1 MTWLENIGKWFVE
14 NKETILAVL
23 TAIQSSGLIGFIA
36 WAVKSTKQVKL
47 NTKTTETLNKSITCV
62 DSLNGEVTEM
72 KDVNKTLIEKCE
84 YLENQMND
92 LQNSM
97 DILLT
102 KVDAMIEVQ
111 SVVYTTIKD
120 DKTRATVNNLLTNA
134 KYAVTEQRKKLID
147 ELEALRQQIKTQAE
161 AQKQLVEHAVNKAQS
176 IVKVE
181 YKPAEEQV
189 VTRYQ
194 YETSRQV

>member
-1 MTWLENIGKWFVE
+1 MNWLENIGKWFID
-14 NKETILAVL
+14 NQETILAVL

-47 NTKTTETLNKSITCV
+47 NTKTTEVLNNSISCV
-62 DSLNGEVTEM
+62 DSLNGEVVGL
-72 KDVNKTLIEKCE
+72 KDVNKELIEKCE

-102 KVDAMIEVQ
+102 KVDAIIEVQ

-147 ELEALRQQIKTQAE
+147 ELESLRQQIKTQAE

-181 YKPAEEQV
+181 DKPAEEQV
-189 VTRYQ
+189 VTRY
-194 YETSRQV
+194 

>member
-23 TAIQSSGLIGFIA
+23 TAIQSSGLVGFIA

-72 KDVNKTLIEKCE
+72 KDVNKALIEKCD

-92 LQNSM
+92 LKNSM
-97 DILLT
+97 DILIT
-102 KVDAMIEVQ
+102 KIDAIIEVQ

-147 ELEALRQQIKTQAE
+147 ELEALRQQIKAQAD

-181 YKPAEEQV
+181 DVPVEEQV
-189 VTRYQ
+189 VTRY
-194 YETSRQV
+194 

>member
-14 NKETILAVL
+14 NKDTILAVL
-23 TAIQSSGLIGFIA
+23 TAIQSSGLVGFIA

-62 DSLNGEVTEM
+62 DGLNGEVTEM
-72 KDVNKTLIEKCE
+72 KDVNKTLIAKCE

-181 YKPAEEQV
+181 DKPAEEQV
-189 VTRYQ
+189 VTRY
-194 YETSRQV
+194 

>member
-1 MTWLENIGKWFVE
+1 MNWLENIGKWFID
-14 NKETILAVL
+14 NQETILAVL
-23 TAIQSSGLIGFIA
+23 TAIQSSGLVGFIA

-47 NTKTTETLNKSITCV
+47 NTKTTEALNNSITCV
-62 DSLNGEVTEM
+62 DSLNGEVVGL
-72 KDVNKTLIEKCE
+72 KDVNKELIEKCE

-102 KVDAMIEVQ
+102 KVDAIIEVQ

-134 KYAVTEQRKKLID
+134 KYAVTEQRKKLIE
-147 ELEALRQQIKTQAE
+147 ELEALREQIKTQAE

-181 YKPAEEQV
+181 DKPEEEV
-189 VTRYQ
+189 VVRY
-194 YETSRQV
+194 

>member
-62 DSLNGEVTEM
+62 DGLNGEVAEM
-72 KDVNKTLIEKCE
+72 KGVNKTLIEKCD

-92 LQNSM
+92 LENSM
-97 DILLT
+97 DILIT
-102 KVDAMIEVQ
+102 KIDAIIEVQ

-181 YKPAEEQV
+181 DKPAEEQV
-189 VTRYQ
+189 VTRY
-194 YETSRQV
+194 

>member
-1 MTWLENIGKWFVE
+1 MNWLENIGKWFID
-14 NKETILAVL
+14 NQETILAVL
-23 TAIQSSGLIGFIA
+23 TAIQSSGLVGFIA

-47 NTKTTETLNKSITCV
+47 NTKTTEVLNNSISCV
-62 DSLNGEVTEM
+62 DSLNGEVVGL
-72 KDVNKTLIEKCE
+72 KDVNKELIEKCE

-102 KVDAMIEVQ
+102 KVDAIIEVQ

-134 KYAVTEQRKKLID
+134 KYALTEQRKKLIE
-147 ELEALRQQIKTQAE
+147 ELEALREQIKTQAE

-181 YKPAEEQV
+181 DKPEDEV
-189 VTRYQ
+189 VVRY
-194 YETSRQV
+194 

>member
-23 TAIQSSGLIGFIA
+23 TAIQSSGLVGFIA

-62 DSLNGEVTEM
+62 DGLNGEVTEM
-72 KDVNKTLIEKCE
+72 KDVNKTLIAKCE

-181 YKPAEEQV
+181 DKPAEEQV
-189 VTRYQ
+189 VTRY
-194 YETSRQV
+194 

>member
-72 KDVNKTLIEKCE
+72 KDVNKVLIEKCD

-92 LQNSM
+92 LENSM
-97 DILLT
+97 DILIT
-102 KVDAMIEVQ
+102 KIDAIIEVQ

-134 KYAVTEQRKKLID
+134 KYAVTEQRKKLIE
-147 ELEALRQQIKTQAE
+147 ELEELRQQIKAQAD

-181 YKPAEEQV
+181 DAPVEEQV
-189 VTRYQ
+189 VTRY
-194 YETSRQV
+194 

>member
-23 TAIQSSGLIGFIA
+23 TAIQSSGLVGFIA

-62 DSLNGEVTEM
+62 DGLNGEVTEM
-72 KDVNKTLIEKCE
+72 KDVNKKLIEKCE

-120 DKTRATVNNLLTNA
+120 NKTRATVNNLLTNA

-181 YKPAEEQV
+181 DKPAEEQV
-189 VTRYQ
+189 VTRY
-194 YETSRQV
+194 

>member
-23 TAIQSSGLIGFIA
+23 TAIQSSGLVGFIA

-72 KDVNKTLIEKCE
+72 KDVNKELIAKCD

-92 LQNSM
+92 LENSM
-97 DILLT
+97 DILIT
-102 KVDAMIEVQ
+102 KIDAIIEVQ

-147 ELEALRQQIKTQAE
+147 ELESLRQQIKTQAE

-181 YKPAEEQV
+181 DKPAEEQV
-189 VTRYQ
+189 VTRY
-194 YETSRQV
+194 

>member
-1 MTWLENIGKWFVE
+1 MNWLENIGKWFID
-14 NKETILAVL
+14 NQETILAVL

-47 NTKTTETLNKSITCV
+47 NTKTTEVLNNSISCV
-62 DSLNGEVTEM
+62 DSLNGEVVGL
-72 KDVNKTLIEKCE
+72 KDVNKELIEKCE

-102 KVDAMIEVQ
+102 KVDAIIEVQ

-134 KYAVTEQRKKLID
+134 KYAVTEQRKKLIE
-147 ELEALRQQIKTQAE
+147 ELEALREQIKTQAE

-181 YKPAEEQV
+181 DKPEEEV
-189 VTRYQ
+189 VVRY
-194 YETSRQV
+194 

>member
-62 DSLNGEVTEM
+62 DGLNGEVIQM

-181 YKPAEEQV
+181 DKPAEEQV
-189 VTRYQ
+189 VTRY
-194 YETSRQV
+194 

>member
-62 DSLNGEVTEM
+62 DGLNCEVAEM
-72 KDVNKTLIEKCE
+72 KDVNKALIEKCD

-97 DILLT
+97 DILIT

-181 YKPAEEQV
+181 DKPVEEQV
-189 VTRYQ
+189 VTRY
-194 YETSRQV
+194 

>member
-14 NKETILAVL
+14 NKESILAVL

-47 NTKTTETLNKSITCV
+47 NTKTTETLNNSIACV
-62 DSLNGEVTEM
+62 DGLNGEVAEM

-181 YKPAEEQV
+181 DKPAEEQV
-189 VTRYQ
+189 VTRY
-194 YETSRQV
+194 

>member
-62 DSLNGEVTEM
+62 DGLNGEVAEM
-72 KDVNKTLIEKCE
+72 KDVNKTLIEKCD

-92 LQNSM
+92 LQNSI
-97 DILLT
+97 DILIT
-102 KVDAMIEVQ
+102 KVDAIIEVQ

-147 ELEALRQQIKTQAE
+147 ELESLRQQIKAQAD

-181 YKPAEEQV
+181 DAPVEEQV
-189 VTRYQ
+189 VTRY
-194 YETSRQV
+194 

>member
-72 KDVNKTLIEKCE
+72 KDVNKTLIEKCD

-92 LQNSM
+92 LENSM
-97 DILLT
+97 DILIT
-102 KVDAMIEVQ
+102 KIDAIIEVQ

-147 ELEALRQQIKTQAE
+147 ELESLRQQIKAQAD

-181 YKPAEEQV
+181 DVPVEEQV
-189 VTRYQ
+189 VTRY
-194 YETSRQV
+194 

>member
-23 TAIQSSGLIGFIA
+23 TAIQSSGLVGFIA

-47 NTKTTETLNKSITCV
+47 NTKTTETLNNSIACV
-62 DSLNGEVTEM
+62 DGLNGEVAEM
-72 KDVNKTLIEKCE
+72 KDVNKTLIEKCD

-102 KVDAMIEVQ
+102 KVDAIIEVQ

-181 YKPAEEQV
+181 DKPAEEQV
-189 VTRYQ
+189 VTRY
-194 YETSRQV
+194 

>member
-62 DSLNGEVTEM
+62 DGLNGEVIEM
-72 KDVNKTLIEKCE
+72 KGVNKTLIEKCE

-134 KYAVTEQRKKLID
+134 KYAVTEQRKKLIE
-147 ELEALRQQIKTQAE
+147 ELESLRQQIKAQAD

-181 YKPAEEQV
+181 DAPVEEQV
-189 VTRYQ
+189 VTRY
-194 YETSRQV
+194 

>member
-1 MTWLENIGKWFVE
+1 MNWLENIGKWFID
-14 NKETILAVL
+14 NQETILAVL

-47 NTKTTETLNKSITCV
+47 NTKTTEVLNNSISCV
-62 DSLNGEVTEM
+62 DGLNGEVIGL
-72 KDVNKTLIEKCE
+72 KDVNKELIEKCE

-102 KVDAMIEVQ
+102 KVDAIIEVQ

-134 KYAVTEQRKKLID
+134 KYAFTEQRKKLIE
-147 ELEALRQQIKTQAE
+147 ELEALREQIKTQAE

-181 YKPAEEQV
+181 DKPEEEV
-189 VTRYQ
+189 VVRY
-194 YETSRQV
+194 

>member
-62 DSLNGEVTEM
+62 DGLNGEVAEM

-147 ELEALRQQIKTQAE
+147 ELESLRQQIKTQAE

-181 YKPAEEQV
+181 DAPVEEQV
-189 VTRYQ
+189 VTRY
-194 YETSRQV
+194 

>member
-1 MTWLENIGKWFVE
+1 MNWLENVGKWFID
-14 NKETILAVL
+14 NQETILAVL
-23 TAIQSSGLIGFIA
+23 TAIQSSGLVGFIA

-47 NTKTTETLNKSITCV
+47 NTKTTEALNNSISCV
-62 DSLNGEVTEM
+62 DGLNGEVVGL
-72 KDVNKTLIEKCE
+72 KDVNKELIEKCE

-97 DILLT
+97 DILIT
-102 KVDAMIEVQ
+102 KVDAIIEVQ

-134 KYAVTEQRKKLID
+134 KYAVTEQRKKLIE
-147 ELEALRQQIKTQAE
+147 ELEALREQIKTQAE

-181 YKPAEEQV
+181 DKPEEEV
-189 VTRYQ
+189 VVRY
-194 YETSRQV
+194 

>member
-72 KDVNKTLIEKCE
+72 KDVNKTLIEKCD

-147 ELEALRQQIKTQAE
+147 ELESLRQQIKTQAE

-181 YKPAEEQV
+181 DKPAEEQV
-189 VTRYQ
+189 VTRY
-194 YETSRQV
+194 

>member
-23 TAIQSSGLIGFIA
+23 TAIQSSGLVGFIA

-47 NTKTTETLNKSITCV
+47 NTKTTETLNKSITFV
-62 DSLNGEVTEM
+62 DGLNGEVAEM
-72 KDVNKTLIEKCE
+72 KDVNKALIEKCE

-181 YKPAEEQV
+181 DKPAEEQV
-189 VTRYQ
+189 VTRY
-194 YETSRQV
+194 

>member
-62 DSLNGEVTEM
+62 DGLNGEVAEM

-102 KVDAMIEVQ
+102 KVDAIIEVQ

-161 AQKQLVEHAVNKAQS
+161 AQKQLVEHAVNRAQS

-181 YKPAEEQV
+181 DKPAEEQV
-189 VTRYQ
+189 VTRY
-194 YETSRQV
+194 

>member
-47 NTKTTETLNKSITCV
+47 NTKTTETLNNSIACV
-62 DSLNGEVTEM
+62 DGLNGEVAEM

-147 ELEALRQQIKTQAE
+147 ELESLRQQIKTQAE

-181 YKPAEEQV
+181 DKPAEEQV
-189 VTRYQ
+189 VTRY
-194 YETSRQV
+194 

>member
-62 DSLNGEVTEM
+62 DGLNGEVAEM

-134 KYAVTEQRKKLID
+134 KYAVTEQRKKLIE

-181 YKPAEEQV
+181 DKPAEEQV
-189 VTRYQ
+189 VTRY
-194 YETSRQV
+194 

>member
-62 DSLNGEVTEM
+62 DGLNGEVAEM

-92 LQNSM
+92 LENSM
-97 DILLT
+97 DILIT

-181 YKPAEEQV
+181 DKPAEEQV
-189 VTRYQ
+189 VTRY
-194 YETSRQV
+194 

>member
-62 DSLNGEVTEM
+62 DGLNGEVIQM
-72 KDVNKTLIEKCE
+72 KDVNKALIEKCE

-92 LQNSM
+92 LENSM

-102 KVDAMIEVQ
+102 KIDAIIEVQ

-147 ELEALRQQIKTQAE
+147 ELESLRQQIKAQAE

-181 YKPAEEQV
+181 DALVEEQV
-189 VTRYQ
+189 VTRY
-194 YETSRQV
+194 

>member
-23 TAIQSSGLIGFIA
+23 TAIQSSGLVGFIA

-62 DSLNGEVTEM
+62 DGLNGEVAEM
-72 KDVNKTLIEKCE
+72 KDVNKVLIEKCD

-92 LQNSM
+92 LENSM
-97 DILLT
+97 DILIT
-102 KVDAMIEVQ
+102 KIDAIIEVQ

-134 KYAVTEQRKKLID
+134 KYAVTEQRKKLIE
-147 ELEALRQQIKTQAE
+147 ELEELRQQIKAQAD

-181 YKPAEEQV
+181 DAPVEEQV
-189 VTRYQ
+189 VTRY
-194 YETSRQV
+194 

>member
-23 TAIQSSGLIGFIA
+23 TAIQSSGLVGFIA

-47 NTKTTETLNKSITCV
+47 NTKTTETLNNSIACV
-62 DSLNGEVTEM
+62 DGLNGEVAEM
-72 KDVNKTLIEKCE
+72 KDVNKALIEKCD

-102 KVDAMIEVQ
+102 KVDAIIEVQ

-181 YKPAEEQV
+181 DKPAEEQV
-189 VTRYQ
+189 VTRY
-194 YETSRQV
+194 

>member
-23 TAIQSSGLIGFIA
+23 TTIQSSGLIGFIA

-62 DSLNGEVTEM
+62 DGLNGEVTEM
-72 KDVNKTLIEKCE
+72 KDVNKTLIEKCK

-102 KVDAMIEVQ
+102 KVDAIIEVQ

-181 YKPAEEQV
+181 DKPAEKQV
-189 VTRYQ
+189 VTRY
-194 YETSRQV
+194 

>member
-47 NTKTTETLNKSITCV
+47 NTKTTEILNKSITCV
-62 DSLNGEVTEM
+62 DGLNGEVTEM

-92 LQNSM
+92 LENSM

-102 KVDAMIEVQ
+102 KVDAIIEVQ

-120 DKTRATVNNLLTNA
+120 DKTRTTVNNLLTNA

-147 ELEALRQQIKTQAE
+147 ELESLRQQIKAQAD

-181 YKPAEEQV
+181 DAPVEEQV
-189 VTRYQ
+189 VTRY
-194 YETSRQV
+194 

>member
-72 KDVNKTLIEKCE
+72 KDVNKALIEKCE

-147 ELEALRQQIKTQAE
+147 ELEELRQQIKTQAE

-181 YKPAEEQV
+181 DKPTEEQV
-189 VTRYQ
+189 VTRY
-194 YETSRQV
+194 

>member
-62 DSLNGEVTEM
+62 DGLNGEVTEM

-84 YLENQMND
+84 YLENQIND

-181 YKPAEEQV
+181 DTPAEEQV
-189 VTRYQ
+189 VTRY
-194 YETSRQV
+194 

>member
-47 NTKTTETLNKSITCV
+47 NTKTTETLNKSITFV
-62 DSLNGEVTEM
+62 DGLNGEVTEM
-72 KDVNKTLIEKCE
+72 KDVNKALIEKCE

-147 ELEALRQQIKTQAE
+147 ELESLRQQIKTQAE

-181 YKPAEEQV
+181 DKPAEEQV
-189 VTRYQ
+189 VTRY
-194 YETSRQV
+194 

>member
-1 MTWLENIGKWFVE
+1 MNWLENIGKWFID
-14 NKETILAVL
+14 NQETILAVL
-23 TAIQSSGLIGFIA
+23 TAIQSSGLVGFIA
-36 WAVKSTKQVKL
+36 WAIKSTKQVKL
-47 NTKTTETLNKSITCV
+47 NTKTTEALNNSISCV
-62 DSLNGEVTEM
+62 DGLNGEVVGL
-72 KDVNKTLIEKCE
+72 KDVNKELIEKCE

-102 KVDAMIEVQ
+102 KVDAIIEVQ

-134 KYAVTEQRKKLID
+134 KYAVTEQRKKLIE
-147 ELEALRQQIKTQAE
+147 ELEALREQIKTQAE

-181 YKPAEEQV
+181 DKPEEEV
-189 VTRYQ
+189 VVRY
-194 YETSRQV
+194 

>member
-1 MTWLENIGKWFVE
+1 MTWLDNIGKWFVE

-62 DSLNGEVTEM
+62 DGLNGEVTEM
-72 KDVNKTLIEKCE
+72 KDVNKKLIEKCE

-181 YKPAEEQV
+181 DKPAEEQV
-189 VTRYQ
+189 VTRY
-194 YETSRQV
+194 

>member
-23 TAIQSSGLIGFIA
+23 TAIQSSGLLGFIA

-62 DSLNGEVTEM
+62 DGLNGEVAEM
-72 KDVNKTLIEKCE
+72 KDVNKVLIEKCD

-92 LQNSM
+92 LENSM
-97 DILLT
+97 DILIT
-102 KVDAMIEVQ
+102 KIDAIIEVQ

-134 KYAVTEQRKKLID
+134 KYAVTEQRKKLIE
-147 ELEALRQQIKTQAE
+147 ELEALRQQIKAQAD

-181 YKPAEEQV
+181 DAPVEEQV
-189 VTRYQ
+189 VTRY
-194 YETSRQV
+194 

>member
-62 DSLNGEVTEM
+62 DGLNGEVAEM
-72 KDVNKTLIEKCE
+72 KDVNKTLIEKCD

-92 LQNSM
+92 LENSM
-97 DILLT
+97 DILIT
-102 KVDAMIEVQ
+102 KIDAIIEVQ

-147 ELEALRQQIKTQAE
+147 ELEALRQQIKAQAD

-181 YKPAEEQV
+181 DKPAEEQV
-189 VTRYQ
+189 VTRY
-194 YETSRQV
+194 